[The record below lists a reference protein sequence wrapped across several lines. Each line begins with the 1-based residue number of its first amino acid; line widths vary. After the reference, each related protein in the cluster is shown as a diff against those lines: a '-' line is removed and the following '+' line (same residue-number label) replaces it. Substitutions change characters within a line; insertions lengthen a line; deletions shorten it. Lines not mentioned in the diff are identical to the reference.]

1 MATKKNDHTTS
12 KDPEKSVDVPPY
24 GSRNPD
30 PLTDQPGSH
39 PVETGVGAVLGGVAS
54 GLAVG
59 AVGGPVGA
67 VVGGIVGGAVGGGL
81 AGKGVGEL
89 IDPTTQDNWLRDYF
103 KSDKTAS
110 AGGRTEEHYRPAYR
124 YGSESASR
132 YEGRRFEDVETD
144 LRAGYER
151 DHGTSGVGWEH
162 ARGAVRDAFDR
173 TIQLREERLKVSKH
187 REAAGDVTVRKEV
200 ITENKQV
207 TVPVEREEVVIERRP
222 AHGTAAAGDIRAETI
237 RVPVSE
243 ERVDV
248 SKEAVVTEEVNVGKR
263 KVTDQKTVGGTVK
276 KEEVRVEETGNVD
289 VKGNVKKTDKR

>member
-1 MATKKNDHTTS
+1 MASKKNSHTTD
-12 KDPEKSVDVPPY
+12 KDPEKTVDVPPY

-39 PVETGVGAVLGGVAS
+39 PVETGVGAALGGVAS
-54 GLAVG
+54 GMAVG

-67 VVGGIVGGAVGGGL
+67 VIGGIVGGAVAGGL

-89 IDPTTQDNWLRDYF
+89 IDPTTEDNWIREYF
-103 KSDKTAS
+103 KSDKA
-110 AGGRTEEHYRPAYR
+110 AAAEGRTEEHYRPAYR
-124 YGSESASR
+124 YGLESAGR
-132 YEGRRFEDVETD
+132 YEGKRFEDVESD
-144 LRAGYER
+144 LRSDYEKNYA
-151 DHGTSGVGWEH
+151 HTGLGWEH

-173 TIQLREERLKVSKH
+173 TIQLREERLKVNKH
-187 REAAGDVTVRKEV
+187 RESAGDVTVRKEV
-200 ITENKQV
+200 ITENKQI

-222 AHGTAAAGDIRAETI
+222 ASGTAAGDIRAETI

-276 KEEVRVEETGNVD
+276 KEELRVEETGNVE
-289 VKGNVKKTDKR
+289 VKGNVKKSGK